1 MERRLLSEDEIRQE
15 LSKTGHDGWV
25 SSGKVLT
32 RRFEFENFSDALSFV
47 NNVGRLAD
55 QVDHHPDIKLGW
67 GYAELAITTHDR
79 GGVTDVDFS
88 LAKKINEIA

>member
-1 MERRLLSEDEIRQE
+1 MAAE
-15 LSKTGHDGWV
+15 LGKTAGWSV
-25 SSGKVLT
+25 KGPAIW
-32 RRFEFENFSDALSFV
+32 RRFEFDNFLEALEFV
-47 NNVGRLAD
+47 NRAGAIAD
-55 QVDHHPDIKLGW
+55 AMDHHPDIKLGW

>member
-1 MERRLLSEDEIRQE
+1 MAAE
-15 LSKTGHDGWV
+15 LEKTEGWSV
-25 SSGKVLT
+25 KGT
-32 RRFEFENFSDALSFV
+32 AIWRRFEFDNFSDALQFV
-47 NNVGRLAD
+47 NLAGAIAD
-55 QVDHHPDIKLGW
+55 AMDHHPDIKLGW